1 MNRGDEAISGTGFLC
16 FAREGKGRTQEIR
29 MGVSNMKVEDIKKI
43 AVMGA
48 GDMGYGI
55 AEVAL
60 LAGYKVAM
68 RDIEQRFIDKGFS
81 RIKES
86 LDKLVEKQKITEEN
100 RKAMLANIQTFIDI
114 AESVKDAD
122 FVIEAVPEVMDL
134 KEQVFRALDAAA
146 PKRAILASNTSTMSI
161 TEIASATKRPEQVV
175 GMHFFNPPV
184 LMKLVEVIK
193 GEKTGESTMQLTY
206 DLALRM
212 NKVPVRIEKDS
223 PGFIYNRIT
232 APTQILLGL
241 MLEKGVTTPVEID
254 ARMKKEGVPMGPYE
268 LMDYIGLDVSYHIA
282 RNFCDR
288 LSRDHEPATWLKAK
302 VDAGELGKKTGQGIY
317 DWSKGRPEIDLSRAK
332 EDFDPDIF
340 TALQVNE
347 ATKLLEE
354 GVVKSPDEIDK
365 AMVNGGGAALGPF
378 QLAREIGYAKL
389 ARICDE
395 LAQKFAVKVFEPTET
410 LKKGILP

>member
-1 MNRGDEAISGTGFLC
+1 
-16 FAREGKGRTQEIR
+16 
-29 MGVSNMKVEDIKKI
+29 MKVEDIKKV

-48 GDMGYGI
+48 GDMGHGI

-60 LAGYKVAM
+60 LAGYKVAL
-68 RDIEQRFIDKGFS
+68 RDIEQRFVDKGLT
-81 RIKES
+81 RIKQS
-86 LDKLVEKQKITEEN
+86 MDKLVEKQKITEEN
-100 RKAMLANIQTFIDI
+100 KKAMLGNIETFVDI
-114 AESVKDAD
+114 AEAVKDAD
-122 FVIEAVPEVMDL
+122 FVVEAVPEVMDL
-134 KEQVFRALDAAA
+134 KRQVFQALDAAA
-146 PKRAILASNTSTMSI
+146 PKHTILASNTSTMSI

-193 GEKTGESTMQLTY
+193 GKTTSKAIMQLTY

-212 NKVPVRIEKDS
+212 NKVPVKIEKDS

-241 MLEKGVTTPVEID
+241 MLEKGVATPEEID

-282 RNFCDR
+282 RNFSDR
-288 LSRDHEPATWLKAK
+288 RSPDHEPATWLKAK
-302 VDAGELGKKTGQGIY
+302 VDADELGKKTVQGIY
-317 DWSKGRPEIDLSRAK
+317 KWSKGRPEIDLSKAK

-365 AMVNGGGAALGPF
+365 ARANGGGAARGPF
-378 QLAREIGYAKL
+378 QLAREIGYDKL
-389 ARICDE
+389 ARICTE
-395 LAQKFAVKVFEPTET
+395 LAHKFDVKVFEPTET
-410 LKKGILP
+410 LQKGNI

>member
-1 MNRGDEAISGTGFLC
+1 MRGY
-16 FAREGKGRTQEIR
+16 
-29 MGVSNMKVEDIKKI
+29 NMKTEEIKKI

-48 GDMGYGI
+48 GDMGHGI

-68 RDIEQRFIDKGFS
+68 RDIEQRFIDKGFA

-100 RKAMLANIQTFIDI
+100 KKAMLANIQTFMDI

-122 FVIEAVPEVMDL
+122 FVIEAVPEIIDL
-134 KEQVFRALDAAA
+134 KRQVFQALDAAA
-146 PKRAILASNTSTMSI
+146 PKHAILASNTSTMSI
-161 TEIASATKRPEQVV
+161 TEIASATKRPKQVV

-193 GEKTGESTMQLTY
+193 GKKTSEATMQLTY

-212 NKVPVRIEKDS
+212 DKVPVRVEKDS

-232 APTQILLGL
+232 APTQILLSL
-241 MLEKGVTTPVEID
+241 MVERGVATPVEID
-254 ARMKKEGVPMGPYE
+254 ARMKKAGTPMGPYE

-282 RNFCDR
+282 RNLSDR
-288 LSRDHEPATWLKAK
+288 LSRDHEPPSWLKAK
-302 VDAGELGKKTGQGIY
+302 VDAGKLGKKTKQGIY
-317 DWSKGRPEIDLSRAK
+317 DWSKGRPEIDLSQAK
-332 EDFDPDIF
+332 EDFNPTVF

-354 GVVKSPDEIDK
+354 GVVKSPDDIDK
-365 AMVNGGGAALGPF
+365 AMVNGGGVALGPF
-378 QLAREIGYAKL
+378 QLARDIGYDKL
-389 ARICDE
+389 ARICEE
-395 LAQKFAVKVFEPTET
+395 LAQKFGVKVFEPTET
-410 LKKGILP
+410 LKKGNI

>member
-1 MNRGDEAISGTGFLC
+1 MTNG
-16 FAREGKGRTQEIR
+16 EGKKVK
-29 MGVSNMKVEDIKKI
+29 MGVYNMKVEEIKKI

-48 GDMGYGI
+48 GDMGHGI

-86 LDKLVEKQKITEEN
+86 LDKLVEKQKITEDN
-100 RKAMLANIQTFIDI
+100 RKAMLANIQIFIDI

-122 FVIEAVPEVMDL
+122 FVIEAVPEIMDL
-134 KEQVFRALDAAA
+134 KREVFQALDAAA
-146 PKRAILASNTSTMSI
+146 PKHAILASNTSTMSI
-161 TEIASATKRPEQVV
+161 TEIASVTKRPEQVV

-193 GEKTGESTMQLTY
+193 GENTSKAIMQLTY

-212 NKVPVRIEKDS
+212 NKVPVRVEKDS

-232 APTQILLGL
+232 APTQILLAL
-241 MLEKGVTTPVEID
+241 MLERGVATPVEID
-254 ARMKKEGVPMGPYE
+254 ARMKKAGAPMGPYE
-268 LMDYIGLDVSYHIA
+268 LMDYIGLDISYHIA
-282 RNFCDR
+282 RNFSDR

-302 VDAGELGKKTGQGIY
+302 FNAGELGKKTGQGIY

-332 EDFDPDIF
+332 EDFNPDSF

-354 GVVKSPDEIDK
+354 GVVESPDEIDK
-365 AMVNGGGAALGPF
+365 AMVNGGGVALGPF
-378 QLAREIGYAKL
+378 QLAREIGYDKL
-389 ARICDE
+389 TRICDE
-395 LAQKFAVKVFEPTET
+395 LAQKFGVKVFEPTET
-410 LKKGILP
+410 LKKGNI